1 MANND
6 FFIEP
11 FDDGTKVKLA
21 VFKEY
26 LREWLPTFTKGN
38 EVSWKE
44 IYIYDFFA
52 GGGKDS
58 EGNYGSSSIIINELK
73 NYYDAIIE
81 RKIKINVL
89 FNDINSKR
97 IDELREFV
105 NSIEPNAPYNI
116 TYYNKDFRA
125 LFEDLYSE
133 IILKKDTP
141 RLMFI
146 DQFGIKNVT
155 NDLFIQLT
163 YLKRTDFLFFISSS
177 FVRRFSENNE
187 FTKYLSINKETFID
201 SEPLHSHRIIC
212 NYYKNLI
219 GNREYFIA
227 PFSIKKGSNIY
238 GLIFGSSHS
247 LGIEKFLRVGWGI
260 NPTTGDANFNID
272 EELIADGIFSLFSD
286 DNKPKKL
293 KYFESILKEK
303 IINKSLSTNKQIYYF
318 AFDYECLPKH
328 ANVVIKQLIKDNVIR
343 PIKMAS
349 QRIHKLKEEKIE
361 IIS

>member
-1 MANND
+1 MSNHN
-6 FFIEP
+6 FFSEP

-26 LREWLPTFTKGN
+26 LREWLPTFIKGK
-38 EVSWKE
+38 EISWKE

-52 GGGKDS
+52 GEGKDS
-58 EGNYGSSSIIINELK
+58 KGNYGSSSIIISELK
-73 NYYDAIIE
+73 NHYDAIIE
-81 RKIKINVL
+81 KGLKINVL
-89 FNDINSKR
+89 FNDISSKR
-97 IDELREFV
+97 IDELKEFV
-105 NSIEPNAPYNI
+105 NSIEPSAPYSI
-116 TYYNKDFRA
+116 IYHNKDFRV
-125 LFEDLYSE
+125 LFEELYRE
-133 IILKKDTP
+133 IVDKKDAP

-155 NDLFIQLT
+155 NDLFIKLT

-187 FTKYLSINKETFID
+187 FTRYLSVSKETFVD
-201 SEPLHSHRIIC
+201 SEPLHSHRVIC

-219 GNREYFIA
+219 GDREYFIA
-227 PFSIKKGSNIY
+227 PFSIKKGPNIY

-272 EELIADGIFSLFSD
+272 EELIADGVYSLFSE

-293 KYFESILKEK
+293 KYFERVLKEK
-303 IINKSLSTNKQIYYF
+303 IINKTLSTNKQIYYF

-328 ANVVIKQLIKDNVIR
+328 ANVIIKQLIKENVIK
-343 PIKMAS
+343 PIKMSS
-349 QRIHKLKEEKIE
+349 QRIHKLVEEKIE
-361 IIS
+361 IKS